1 VTGGLGAA
9 FAVPAAVRPG
19 PLTVAVALS
28 AFTAWRWRR
37 LSNENRALAVAAAVA
52 LAVYGSGVVHL
63 PSLEAVIRR
72 IGSTLGPYTYALV
85 GVMAFLETGAFIG
98 LVAPGEFTVMFGGV
112 VAAQGEIRIVPLIGL
127 VWACAVA
134 GDTTSFVL
142 GRRLGREFLLRHGPR
157 VKITRARLEQVEGFF
172 ERHGGKT
179 ILFGRFIGLV
189 RAMAPFIAGASRM
202 RFRRFIPYDVVSAGV
217 WATTFCLIGYLFW
230 QSFDQVVTIAK
241 RGAFALGAVIAV
253 VVGAIALYRYLRVPA
268 NRERARAWVDERSQ
282 RPPLR
287 QVMRVLTPLNA
298 RVFQPIA
305 RRSSG
310 PLRFLWERLT
320 PGELGL
326 ELTTLLAVTLVG
338 SYVFAALAIE
348 VGEDQR
354 FVFDGTAF
362 GAAAEFRDG
371 LGIGLAKAVTVLGSP
386 EVAGAVIVVA
396 AAYLLWRRQATEALT
411 LLVGFAATFGA
422 VHMAKAIEAR
432 PRPAGGLVEA
442 SGSSFPSAHAA
453 YSLAYVAIVL
463 AVGRTLTSFVHR
475 AAWVVFALMLAA
487 AIGLSRVYLH
497 VHYLSDV
504 LAGWAL
510 GAAVFA
516 VCGLVALVVAF
527 IRQNPR
533 EP

>member
-1 VTGGLGAA
+1 MTGGLDAA
-9 FAVPAAVRPG
+9 CAVVAAVRPG
-19 PLTVAVALS
+19 PLTVAVALA

-37 LSNENRALAVAAAVA
+37 LSNENRVLAVVAAAG
-52 LAVYGSGVVHL
+52 LAVYGSGVVHP
-63 PSLEAVIRR
+63 PSLEAVIRK

-112 VAAQGEIRIVPLIGL
+112 VAAQGQISIVPLIGL
-127 VWACAVA
+127 VWVCAVA

-157 VKITRARLEQVEGFF
+157 VKITRPRLEQVEGFF

-189 RAMAPFIAGASRM
+189 RAMAPFVAGASRM
-202 RFRRFIPYDVVSAGV
+202 RFRRFIPYDVVSAGL
-217 WATTFCLIGYLFW
+217 WATTFCLVGYLFW

-241 RGAFALGAVIAV
+241 RGAFALGAVIAA
-253 VVGAIALYRYLRVPA
+253 VVGGIALYRYLRVPA
-268 NRERARAWVDERSQ
+268 NRERARTWIDEQSQ

-287 QVMRVLTPLNA
+287 QVARVVRPLNA
-298 RVFQPIA
+298 RVIQPIG
-305 RRSSG
+305 RRSAG

-326 ELTTLLAVTLVG
+326 ELTTLLAVALVG
-338 SYVFAALAIE
+338 SYVFVALAID
-348 VGEDQR
+348 VGEDQL

-362 GAAAEFRDG
+362 GAVAPLRQG
-371 LGIGLAKAVTVLGSP
+371 VGIEVARAVTVLGSP
-386 EVAGAVIVVA
+386 EVIGAVIVFA
-396 AAYLLWRRQATEALT
+396 AGYLFWRRQAVEALT
-411 LLVGFAATFGA
+411 LLVGFAATFGL
-422 VHMAKAIEAR
+422 VHLVKAIEAR
-432 PRPAGGLVEA
+432 PRPGAGLVLA

-453 YSLAYVAIVL
+453 YSIAYVAIVL

-475 AAWVVFALMLAA
+475 AAWVVFALVLAA

-516 VCGLVALVVAF
+516 VCGLVALIVAF